1 MTESFP
7 HRSLKLTGPREIR
20 GSEGTI
26 PTIGRGSKFLG
37 RPEYWTL
44 TMRHVR
50 LQPYQCA
57 LLLEETLYCMKNIH
71 IQEKNTVVFTIISCG
86 NVIIQV
92 TLYIV
97 EIYSNLNVTIL
108 VGPRL
113 GEPGIEVSQDRGS
126 KPVLY
131 TSTDETSYHLWYC
144 KCTLRLCYSILIAHP
159 KKTVDDRLDII
170 SGGSIDRCCF
180 IAPEGEG

>member
-1 MTESFP
+1 
-7 HRSLKLTGPREIR
+7 
-20 GSEGTI
+20 
-26 PTIGRGSKFLG
+26 
-37 RPEYWTL
+37 
-44 TMRHVR
+44 
-50 LQPYQCA
+50 
-57 LLLEETLYCMKNIH
+57 MKNIH

-131 TSTDETSYHLWYC
+131 TSTDETSYHL
-144 KCTLRLCYSILIAHP
+144 
-159 KKTVDDRLDII
+159 
-170 SGGSIDRCCF
+170 
-180 IAPEGEG
+180 